1 MGSVI
6 GGTVRFFGALLSS
19 PLVTPGFFNGRKY
32 SKTIKIQVI
41 IQYNIYTYK

>member
-32 SKTIKIQVI
+32 SKTIKNTSHYTIQH
-41 IQYNIYTYK
+41 IYI

>member
-6 GGTVRFFGALLSS
+6 GGTVRFFGAL
-19 PLVTPGFFNGRKY
+19 VTPGFFKGRKY